1 MAPLT
6 ARIKATL
13 PPMPTF
19 RAWRYP
25 NFRWFWGS
33 AAGQAVGQGMQFL
46 ALGWLVLERTDS
58 VAQLGLV
65 IFFYGIPN
73 LTLVLLG
80 GIIADRIDRRALLLV
95 TQGGVTVIILMVAT
109 LTLLD
114 LVAVGHIYAA
124 AFLLGTCHAVN
135 MPTRLAIVVNLVGRE
150 DIMNAV
156 TLNSA
161 VLNTGR
167 VVGPAVAGGVIELLG
182 IAASLYL
189 NALCYLLSVGFL
201 LLIKGVEQ
209 TRPARR
215 ANPLRDL
222 LAGLDYF
229 RKTPVVFT
237 IIGMGFAFGFFGM
250 PHIQVMPAFA
260 REALGRG
267 AGEAGLLI
275 TAAGVGSLLVNII
288 LASLGNARGKN
299 WLLLGFILT
308 FAVSLFIFAWSQWY
322 WLSWIILLF
331 VGMGSNGYIS
341 LGTTILQLT
350 VSPELQGRVM
360 SLWYVSAGFMFIG
373 SLPMALVAERISWP
387 AALAGGAALCLACTL
402 IMGVW
407 RPTLRQLRI

>member
-1 MAPLT
+1 M
-6 ARIKATL
+6 
-13 PPMPTF
+13 
-19 RAWRYP
+19 
-25 NFRWFWGS
+25 
-33 AAGQAVGQGMQFL
+33 
-46 ALGWLVLERTDS
+46 
-58 VAQLGLV
+58 
-65 IFFYGIPN
+65 
-73 LTLVLLG
+73 
-80 GIIADRIDRRALLLV
+80 
-95 TQGGVTVIILMVAT
+95 
-109 LTLLD
+109 TLLN
-114 LVAVGHIYAA
+114 LVAVWHIYAA
-124 AFLLGTCHAVN
+124 AFLLGTFHAVN

-167 VVGPAVAGGVIELLG
+167 VVGPAVAGGVIDLLG

-267 AGEAGLLI
+267 AGEGRPADNGGRRRLLAGQYNPGILGQRPGQKL
-275 TAAGVGSLLVNII
+275 AAPGLYPDFCGQPVYIRLVAMV
-288 LASLGNARGKN
+288 LAFLGYPAVRRDGQQRLHFLGNDD
-299 WLLLGFILT
+299 
-308 FAVSLFIFAWSQWY
+308 FAVDGAVRITGAGDEPVVCIRRVYVHRLPADGFSGGTGQLAGRPGRRGGLVSGLHPGY
-322 WLSWIILLF
+322 G
-331 VGMGSNGYIS
+331 GM
-341 LGTTILQLT
+341 
-350 VSPELQGRVM
+350 
-360 SLWYVSAGFMFIG
+360 A
-373 SLPMALVAERISWP
+373 AHP
-387 AALAGGAALCLACTL
+387 AAVADIKGG
-402 IMGVW
+402 
-407 RPTLRQLRI
+407 

>member
-1 MAPLT
+1 MARLT
-6 ARIKATL
+6 ARIKAAL
-13 PPMPTF
+13 PPLPTF
-19 RAWRYP
+19 RALRYP
-25 NFRWFWGS
+25 NFRWFWYS

-58 VAQLGLV
+58 VSQLGLV

-80 GIIADRIDRRALLLV
+80 GIIADRIDRRRLLLAA
-95 TQGGVTVIILMVAT
+95 QSGVAVIILVIAT
-109 LTLLD
+109 LTVTD
-114 LVAVGHIYAA
+114 LVAVWHIYAA
-124 AFLLGTCHAVN
+124 AFLMGTLHAVN

-156 TLNSA
+156 VLNSA

-167 VVGPAVAGGVIELLG
+167 IVGPAVAGGVIELLDIG
-182 IAASLYL
+182 SALYL
-189 NALCYLLSVGFL
+189 NALCYLLSVGFIL
-201 LLIKGVEQ
+201 LMRDVEQ

-215 ANPLRDL
+215 ANVLGDL
-222 LAGLDYF
+222 GAGLDYF

-237 IIGMGFAFGFFGM
+237 VIGMGFAFGFFGM

-260 REALGRG
+260 REALGSG

-275 TAAGVGSLLVNII
+275 TAAGVGSLLVNIV
-288 LASLGNARGKN
+288 LAALGNARGKN

-308 FAVSLFIFAWSQWY
+308 FGVSLFIFAWSEWY

-331 VGMGSNGYIS
+331 VGLGSNGYIS
-341 LGTTILQLT
+341 LGTTVLQLT
-350 VSPELQGRVM
+350 VNPELQGRVM

-373 SLPMALVAERISWP
+373 SLPMALVADWAGWP
-387 AALAGGAALCLACTL
+387 AALAGGAGLCLGCTL
-402 IMGVW
+402 VLGVW
-407 RPTLRQLRI
+407 CPTLRRLRI